1 MACVTHLFCLD
12 FANLSLAF
20 SYIICI
26 CFCTESVLVTCT
38 FQKSSEIWLL
48 VIICICH
55 GVAAAL
61 SSATRA
67 PTDLELVLSSA
78 EEAEPL

>member
-1 MACVTHLFCLD
+1 MYVLL
-12 FANLSLAF
+12 
-20 SYIICI
+20 
-26 CFCTESVLVTCT
+26 CTESVLVTCT

>member
-1 MACVTHLFCLD
+1 M
-12 FANLSLAF
+12 
-20 SYIICI
+20 

-67 PTDLELVLSSA
+67 PTDLELVLSSDEEAGAHLSCDLELVLSSA

>member
-1 MACVTHLFCLD
+1 MYVLL
-12 FANLSLAF
+12 
-20 SYIICI
+20 
-26 CFCTESVLVTCT
+26 CTESVLVTCCT

-61 SSATRA
+61 PSATRA
-67 PTDLELVLSSA
+67 PTDLELVLSSD
-78 EEAEPL
+78 EEVGAQLSCDLELRLQTDLHLYLI